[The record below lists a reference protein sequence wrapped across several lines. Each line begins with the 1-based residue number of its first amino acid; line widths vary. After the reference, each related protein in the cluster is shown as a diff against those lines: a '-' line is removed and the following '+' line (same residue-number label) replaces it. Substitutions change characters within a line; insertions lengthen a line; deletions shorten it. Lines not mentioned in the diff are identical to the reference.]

1 MVEDKSTHSSMPIGG
16 RNSLLALVLGL
27 ALLVK
32 LTVVGVGVF
41 TGYYTVAVLALA
53 LAGGVVIW
61 GVVILHA

>member
-1 MVEDKSTHSSMPIGG
+1 MGDDGGAHSSMPIGG
-16 RNSLLALVLGL
+16 RNTLFALVLGL
-27 ALLVK
+27 TLLVK

-61 GVVILHA
+61 GVVIFYA